1 MSYSCPICK
10 NTYEKKMGKCPCGY
24 EGIDIAEYYPYF
36 KTEAEREAEY
46 GKETFGIY
54 KFSKRVVC
62 GELPYAPSE
71 LVLKEGENGET
82 VVYEAVEDR
91 GMAYIDCVGTEKS
104 PTVADMGVTA
114 LRTRLY
120 SVYLNTD
127 YADSRFLDEGH
138 ARMLFFGPDFKGF
151 TEGYVVQYPPV
162 RYIWV
167 DPKNKFITAENNVL
181 YNKDKTVL
189 IAYARKRPETEYR
202 VPETVRRIEKH
213 AFFYADGLKRL
224 YLPRGTELGDE
235 NCADSFEII
244 YY

>member
-10 NTYEKKMGKCPCGY
+10 NTYDKKTEKCPCGF
-24 EGIDIAEYYPYF
+24 EGVDIAEYYPYF

-46 GKETFGIY
+46 GKETFDIY
-54 KFSKRVVC
+54 KFTKRVAC

-82 VVYEAVEDR
+82 VVYEAVEKR
-91 GMAYIDCVGTEKS
+91 GLAYIDCVGTAEK
-104 PTVADMGVTA
+104 PTVADEGVIA
-114 LRTRLY
+114 LRTGLY
-120 SVYLNTD
+120 SLYLNTD

-138 ARMLFFGPDFKGF
+138 IRMLFLGPDFKGF
-151 TEGYVVQYPPV
+151 TEGYAVQYPPV
-162 RYIWV
+162 RYIWA
-167 DPKNKFITAENNVL
+167 DPENKFFTAENNVL

-202 VPETVRRIEKH
+202 VPETVRRIEKY

-224 YLPRGTELGDE
+224 YLPKGVVIGEE
-235 NCADSFEII
+235 NGLNFLEII
-244 YY
+244 HY